1 MRITINTSANS
12 AARHFGATVSR
23 LDDNVA
29 RLSSGT
35 RIARATD
42 DAAGLVVS
50 NRLRAQVTGLRQAMR
65 NAQDG
70 LAVAQIVDD
79 ALGQLSD
86 LLQRMRDLTVQAANT
101 GVNDIAARAGIER
114 EMTGLVAEG
123 QRVID
128 QTTFGSQP
136 LFEGTPPITGSTFL
150 NFQVGAGATG
160 NDRYEWQVT
169 PMSWDALSSP
179 AIDSASFDPELTMQE
194 LDLKYEALYKRQFE
208 TAAMTKRFETVV
220 ASLQT
225 TSENLAVAESR
236 LRDTDMATEMVDF
249 TRSRVMRD
257 ASSAMLAQANRIHG
271 NMLGLLQS

>member
-114 EMTGLVAEG
+114 EMAGLVAEG

-136 LFEGTPPITGSTFL
+136 LFAPSTSSWV